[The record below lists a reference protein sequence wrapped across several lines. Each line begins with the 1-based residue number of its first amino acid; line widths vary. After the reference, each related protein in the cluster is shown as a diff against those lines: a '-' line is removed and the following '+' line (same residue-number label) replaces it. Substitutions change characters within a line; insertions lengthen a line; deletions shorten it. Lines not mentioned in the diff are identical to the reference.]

1 MCRERQVFPMKK
13 VLALLLAVVMMLC
26 VLPAMA
32 EEALPLEDYIV
43 LLYTSDVHGG
53 VLSTDSQLGYGGIS
67 AAKVNLESLGATVIL
82 LDNGDAVQGDPVV
95 NLGYGA
101 NAVDLMNQA
110 RYDVAAPGN
119 HEFDWGL
126 ANLQE
131 ILQKADYEFVCANV
145 VDENGDYVFDPN
157 VILELD
163 NGIRIGVFGILT
175 PETATKVHPDKIKGL
190 KFLAGEEMFACAQ
203 AQVDALKENGCNLI
217 VCLGHLG
224 TDDEST
230 GNRSID
236 LLDNVTGIDLFV
248 DGHSHDYMDTL
259 DFSQGTARAAV
270 GTKSQAIGFAA
281 YTVETAEDGTLSLV
295 LCDYG
300 TYEADDIAGP
310 AIATGCMP
318 QMDVAVQEYVENVYA
333 TVQETLGAPF
343 AKTEVLLNGER
354 DPGNRTEETNLG
366 DFACDAILWAAR
378 EATGLDVVAAISNG
392 GGIRATIPAGD
403 ISMLDL
409 KTVFPFGN
417 CVTTLTV
424 TGAELLEAL
433 EAGTFTT
440 PTALGAFPQ
449 VSGIE
454 YTIDTSVEWVAGEQY
469 PDSTYFAPATP
480 GSRVTITSV
489 GGQEFDLNAEYII
502 ATNDFT
508 AAGGDT
514 YYAFKRGFAATGLN
528 TGLALEDALVNYVSE
543 VLGGVIGEEY
553 AQPQGRITIK

>member
-1 MCRERQVFPMKK
+1 MKK
-13 VLALLLAVVMMLC
+13 LLALLVALMMLLSI
-26 VLPAMA
+26 VPSMA
-32 EEALPLEDYIV
+32 EDELPLSDYVI

-53 VLSTDSQLGYGGIS
+53 VLSTDDQLGYGGIS
-67 AAKVNLESLGATVIL
+67 AAKYNLQSLGATVIL
-82 LDNGDAVQGDPVV
+82 MDNGDAIQGDPVV

-110 RYDVAAPGN
+110 GYDIAAPGN
-119 HEFDWGL
+119 HEFDWGV

-131 ILQKADYEFVCANV
+131 ILQKAEYSFVCANV
-145 VDENGDYVFDPN
+145 VYEESGESVFDPS
-157 VILELD
+157 VIVELD
-163 NGIRIGVFGILT
+163 NGILIGVFGILT
-175 PETATKVHPDKIKGL
+175 PETATKTHPDKIKGL

-203 AQVDALKENGCNLI
+203 AQVDSLKEQGCQLI

-248 DGHSHDYMDTL
+248 DGHSHDVMDGA
-259 DFSQGTARAAV
+259 DVSQGTIRVAV
-270 GTKSQAIGFAA
+270 GTKSQCIGYTA
-281 YTVETAEDGTLSLV
+281 YLTGTAEDGTATLTLAD
-295 LCDYG
+295 CG
-300 TYEADDIAGP
+300 TYWAYDIIGS
-310 AIATGCMP
+310 AIATGCVP
-318 QMDVAVQEYVENVYA
+318 TMDADVQEYVNQVYA
-333 TVQETLGAPF
+333 EVQETLGAPF
-343 AKTEVLLNGER
+343 ATTEVTLNGNR

-378 EATGLDVVAAISNG
+378 EATGQNVVAAISNG
-392 GGIRATIPAGD
+392 GGIRATIPAGE

-417 CVTTLTV
+417 SVAVLTV

-454 YTIDTSVEWVAGEQY
+454 YTIDTTVEWVAGEQY
-469 PDSTYFAPATP
+469 PGSTYYAPANP

-489 GGQEFDLNAEYII
+489 GGEAFDPDAEYII

-514 YYAFKRGFAATGLN
+514 YYAFKRGFAESGIN
-528 TGLALEDALVNYVSE
+528 TQLVLEDALVNYVSE
-543 VLGGVIGEEY
+543 VLGGVIGQEY
-553 AQPQGRITIK
+553 AEPQGRITIIQ